1 MQIKELQIQI
11 EETET
16 DRKRLE
22 RELNALKAREQNG
35 RKYSERLIEA
45 KPDANYVN
53 NDSNDSTVPVD
64 KETNQIQGIQNYLDI
79 NFSDKLSLNSGVF
92 P

>member
-22 RELNALKAREQNG
+22 REVNALKAKEQSG

-45 KPDANYVN
+45 KPDENYIN
-53 NDSNDSTVPVD
+53 DDSNDGAVPVE
-64 KETNQIQGIQNYLDI
+64 KETNQIQGIQN
-79 NFSDKLSLNSGVF
+79 SV
-92 P
+92 

>member
-22 RELNALKAREQNG
+22 REVNALKAKEQNG

-45 KPDANYVN
+45 KPDENYVN
-53 NDSNDSTVPVD
+53 NNSNDSTVPVD

-79 NFSDKLSLNSGVF
+79 NFSDKLSLNSSVF